1 MFAHILVPTD
11 LTERSVRTAE
21 VAVGM
26 ASSFGAST
34 TLLHVIETIP
44 GATFEELDEFYR
56 KLEERARA
64 AMAAQVERISSAG
77 VDLRQQV
84 VYGSRS
90 KEILRFAADEGI
102 DLIVLASHQLEPAR
116 GEGGLG
122 AISYRVGLLSTCPV
136 LLLK

>member
-26 ASSFGAST
+26 ASSFGATT

-77 VDLRQQV
+77 VDIRQQV
-84 VYGSRS
+84 LYGSRS
-90 KEILRFAADEGI
+90 KEILRFAADEEI
-102 DLIVLASHQLEPAR
+102 DLIVLASHQLEPER
-116 GEGGLG
+116 GGGGLG